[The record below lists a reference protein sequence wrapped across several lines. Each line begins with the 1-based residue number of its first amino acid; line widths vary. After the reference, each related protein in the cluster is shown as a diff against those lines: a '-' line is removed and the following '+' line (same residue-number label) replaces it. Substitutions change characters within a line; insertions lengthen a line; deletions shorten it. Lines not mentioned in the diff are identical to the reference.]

1 MMLVALQWFALT
13 AAVAVPRE
21 VTLDEA
27 LRAAESAP
35 EVVAARASERVA
47 SANVRLAKVPG
58 APSLSFQT
66 RSITARES
74 LEVSIPFRWA
84 GQRSAEVSAAKADL
98 ESATRSRD
106 AAIAAARRAAR
117 VAWYT
122 LAASEDRFRAA
133 TEQVTRSE
141 RNRSAIAELLAV
153 ERASR
158 LDEARA
164 KTEAANAI
172 AALAKAEQEMIAA
185 SAELRALL
193 GVEDPRLTAGTAQ
206 PTPPPEGDLGTWR
219 ERALSGSPELGAAEA
234 SLRAA
239 EARVTQRSREKLPA
253 TALEAGAD
261 WNDPTQ
267 PGTDAMIGLG
277 FTIPTRGRAALE
289 AARADRDRAAAQL
302 DLARRRVFADVE
314 SAWSGA
320 RAARLRFEALDGIA
334 RPAAAEAAEMTRFGA
349 KEGRL
354 DLFRLL
360 DAERALIE
368 AESNR
373 SEAYRDWG
381 IAYADLERLA
391 PGAAP

>member
-1 MMLVALQWFALT
+1 MRLVALHWFALT
-13 AAVAVPRE
+13 AAVTVPRE

-27 LRAAESAP
+27 LRAAETAP

-133 TEQVTRSE
+133 TEQVARSE

-206 PTPPPEGDLGTWR
+206 PTPPPEGDLETWR
-219 ERALSGSPELGAAEA
+219 ERALTGSPELGAAEA

>member
-1 MMLVALQWFALT
+1 MMLVALQWLALT
-13 AAVAVPRE
+13 ASVAGPRE
-21 VTLDEA
+21 VTVDEA

-35 EVVAARASERVA
+35 EVVAARASERTA
-47 SANVRLAKVPG
+47 SANVGLAKVPG
-58 APSLSFQT
+58 APSVSFQT
-66 RSITARES
+66 RSITAKES
-74 LEVSIPFRWA
+74 LELSIPFRWA

-98 ESATRSRD
+98 ESAGRSRD

-117 VAWYT
+117 IAWYT

-133 TEQVTRSE
+133 SEQVARSE
-141 RNRSAIAELLAV
+141 RNRSAIAEMLAV

-193 GVEDPRLTAGTAQ
+193 GVDDPRLTAGTAQ
-206 PTPPPEGDLGTWR
+206 PTPPPEGDLEAWR
-219 ERALSGSPELGAAEA
+219 ARALAGSPELGAAEA

-253 TALEAGAD
+253 TALEVGAD

-289 AARADRDRAAAQL
+289 GARADRDRAAAQL
-302 DLARRRVFADVE
+302 DLARRRVSADVE
-314 SAWSGA
+314 SAWSGV
-320 RAARLRFEALDGIA
+320 RAARLRFEAIDGIA

-354 DLFRLL
+354 DLFQLL
-360 DAERALIE
+360 VAERALIE